1 MAATFGGRSVRTQ
14 RTSSRQRGDGMTRCA
29 GFENRNEPPSN
40 NDPTESYESDSE
52 TLACFLALLAQ
63 KWPDLAELV
72 TAWPDLPEALRA
84 GITAMVRSSA
94 KGAKP

>member
-1 MAATFGGRSVRTQ
+1 MVE
-14 RTSSRQRGDGMTRCA
+14 CA
-29 GFENRNEPPSN
+29 GFENRAVPPSSD
-40 NDPTESYESDSE
+40 DPTETYKSDSE
-52 TLACFLALLAQ
+52 NLACFLALLAR